1 MIDLLIKRR
10 SIRKYTDD
18 KIEENKLEILKK
30 AALLAPTG
38 KNKKECE
45 FVFVDD
51 KEILIQLSNVK
62 PQGGKMIES
71 AALAVVVVADETKSD
86 IWIEDASVA
95 ATTIHY
101 AAQDLGLGSCWVQIR
116 KRMFDY
122 DKEISSESLVR
133 DILNLG
139 EDMKVHSIISIGYPE
154 KWRSENDVSKLDYSK
169 IHTNK
174 Y

>member
-18 KIEENKLEILKK
+18 KIEENKIEILKK

-51 KEILIQLSNVK
+51 KEILTQLSNVK
-62 PQGGKMIES
+62 PQGGKMIDG
-71 AALAVVVVADETKSD
+71 AALAIVVVADETKSD
-86 IWIEDASVA
+86 IWVEDASIA
-95 ATTIHY
+95 AATIHY
-101 AAQDLGLGSCWVQIR
+101 AAQDLELGSCWVQIR

-122 DKEISSESLVR
+122 DANISAESLVK

-139 EDMKVHSIISIGYPE
+139 EDMKVLSIISIGYPE
-154 KWRSENDVSKLDYSK
+154 KWRPENDVSSLDYSK

-174 Y
+174 C